1 MKVMLRDLKRRT
13 FLIVSLRRE
22 GFVSVSCALVSH
34 SLFLTNIMYG
44 KTIPYM
50 DCSYKKIENDPL
62 YVGQQNIT
70 LHRVY
75 LHRITIAKN
84 VVI

>member
-1 MKVMLRDLKRRT
+1 
-13 FLIVSLRRE
+13 
-22 GFVSVSCALVSH
+22 
-34 SLFLTNIMYG
+34 MYG